1 MKKVKVIA
9 TLALTS
15 LLLTGCGKTMKKSI
29 DKSADETAPFVI
41 VEVCDSYNIVYH
53 KDTKVMYTFS
63 RSPYNFGDFTVMLNA
78 DGTPMLYE
86 EKE

>member
-15 LLLTGCGKTMKKSI
+15 LLLTGCGKTMERNI

-53 KDTKVMYTFS
+53 KDTKVMYTVS
-63 RSPYNFGDFTVMLNA
+63 RSPYNIGNFTVMLNA

-86 EKE
+86 EEE

>member
-15 LLLTGCGKTMKKSI
+15 LLLTGCGKKMEMNI

-41 VEVCDSYNIVYH
+41 VEICDFYNIVYH
-53 KDTKVMYTFS
+53 KDTKVMYTVS
-63 RSPYNFGDFTVMLNA
+63 NYGSFTVMLNA

>member
-15 LLLTGCGKTMKKSI
+15 LLLTGCGKTMEMNI

-41 VEVCDSYNIVYH
+41 VEICDFYNIVYN
-53 KDTKVMYTFS
+53 KDTRVMYTVS
-63 RSPYNFGDFTVMLNA
+63 KATNNIGNFTVMLNA

-86 EKE
+86 D